1 MLEVETRWLFTVI
14 TSCEEVLMTT
24 TETPMK
30 KERYFN
36 HEREAQDH
44 IPGCGNGHHQS
55 AVHTWTVYHWHMP
68 FRFLIC
74 DQRLLPKLRSHAGSV

>member
-1 MLEVETRWLFTVI
+1 
-14 TSCEEVLMTT
+14 MTT
-24 TETPMK
+24 TETQR

-55 AVHTWTVYHWHMP
+55 AVHTWKAY
-68 FRFLIC
+68 
-74 DQRLLPKLRSHAGSV
+74 QKHALFQF